1 MGTCAEQPDTHP
13 AHSDMTPKPID
24 TRTMRLI
31 GLVGFTSMA
40 SMRLCDG
47 MLVALG
53 LEFSISL
60 ADAALV
66 VSVFTVTYG
75 VMQLFYGPLGDRL
88 GKLRVVVAAAFACA
102 LFSVLMALA
111 SSFTAVVLARAAMGA
126 SAAGIVP
133 QLLAWLGDNTA
144 YEQRQA
150 ALARLMGATVSGMMV
165 GGWFGGVAPDL
176 IGWRPAFV
184 LLALLFAG
192 GAWALHRHN
201 QALMHDES
209 TPAAKAQ
216 TVSFFLDAA
225 GTLDLLHR
233 RRVRWVLAV
242 TGVEGALLFGVM
254 ALAPTHVALSLG
266 VSMGMAS
273 QAVLLFGVGGLLY
286 SRTASRL
293 LPLLGEQG
301 LSLAGGA
308 LMATGLLLLAWA
320 GHMLLASV
328 GCLFTGLGYFMLHNT
343 LQTQATQMAPA
354 ARGRAVTLFACTL
367 FFGQSLGVSGMAH
380 SVDGGLLPWAFSA
393 AALGLLVLGA
403 VVRSGVGPAAVHD
416 AVA

>member
-1 MGTCAEQPDTHP
+1 
-13 AHSDMTPKPID
+13 MTPKPID

-60 ADAALV
+60 ADAALAI
-66 VSVFTVTYG
+66 SVFTVTYG

-126 SAAGIVP
+126 AAAGIVP

-165 GGWFGGVAPDL
+165 GGWFGGIAPDL

-184 LLALLFAG
+184 LLAVLFAV

-201 QALMHDES
+201 QTLGDDES
-209 TPAAKAQ
+209 APAAKVQ
-216 TVSFFLDAA
+216 TVSFFHDAA

-254 ALAPTHVALSLG
+254 ALAPTHVALNLG

-328 GCLFTGLGYFMLHNT
+328 ACLFTGLGYFMLHNT
-343 LQTQATQMAPA
+343 LQTQATQMAPT

-367 FFGQSLGVSGMAH
+367 FFGQSLGVYGMAH
-380 SVDGGLLPWAFSA
+380 SVNGGLLPWAFSA

-416 AVA
+416 AAA